1 MVARLGIVEVI
12 EISLGVGGLLRLK
25 EMIDA
30 LYSFLNYAE
39 EMVVWV
45 GV

>member
-1 MVARLGIVEVI
+1 VIVEVI
-12 EISLGVGGLLRLK
+12 EISLGVEGLLRLK

-30 LYSFLNYAE
+30 LCSFLNYAE